1 MSKIWKSNFSPIDRL
16 LSIEIYFLQWTI
28 QFVWLRFVHL
38 SFISALEKNKNLSGF
53 ASQKIL
59 SSPGSWRGEEVRIV
73 NYDFMSLP
81 HLDQS
86 KLIKRSLALTPQL
99 SLNTEFSLLMKG
111 NALRRT
117 SLVITTS
124 GQGHTGA
131 EIFRLDSVVGGLSRF
146 LGESDPE
153 DDEEANASV
162 QLSLLGLP
170 LRPRQLFS
178 SLGQLMDLYWS
189 GVAEK
194 LSSYLSKSILLL
206 DNVQQLTLRDGTD
219 FSIFL
224 IILYNPPTL
233 TTAKLHSFEVET
245 LKTGLAV
252 TDCS

>member
-124 GQGHTGA
+124 GQA
-131 EIFRLDSVVGGLSRF
+131 EAEVFRLDSVVGGLSRF

-189 GVAEK
+189 GEAEK

-224 IILYNPPTL
+224 ICSYNPTHL
-233 TTAKLHSFEVET
+233 NNSKIT
-245 LKTGLAV
+245 
-252 TDCS
+252 